1 MKRST
6 RAPVP
11 VDPTAAD
18 ADGEEPATADAGETT
33 YGAIGAVF
41 SILTWLVMIGAALIV
56 GPVAGAVWQ
65 QRAARPEDEE

>member
-33 YGAIGAVF
+33 YG
-41 SILTWLVMIGAALIV
+41 IV
-56 GPVAGAVWQ
+56 STTLPAFRHVST
-65 QRAARPEDEE
+65 

>member
-33 YGAIGAVF
+33 YGA
-41 SILTWLVMIGAALIV
+41 V
-56 GPVAGAVWQ
+56 GPVAGAVRQ